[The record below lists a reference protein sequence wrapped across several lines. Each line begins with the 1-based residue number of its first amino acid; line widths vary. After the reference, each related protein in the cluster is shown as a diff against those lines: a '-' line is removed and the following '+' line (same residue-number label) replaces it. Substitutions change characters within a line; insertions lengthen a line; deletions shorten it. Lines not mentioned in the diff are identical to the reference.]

1 MKRIS
6 IDYYFIGLLGVVT
19 ALIAFKFPHL
29 SLPYFWDE
37 AWVYAPAVLEMH
49 KSGLS
54 LLPDAIP
61 PELSRGHPLLFH
73 FLAALWVKIFGT
85 SFFAVHSF
93 ALTISVSLLVAVYF
107 FCKEFFS
114 PLLGLLSALML
125 AVQPL
130 FIAQSSFLLPEVMMG
145 LWTVLVL
152 YFYLKEKWILF
163 IVFASLMLLTK
174 ESGIVLI
181 ATLGLWTLFENVF
194 IKKERLFKPEALKT
208 YAFIVS
214 PLLVAGIYFVIQ
226 KIQQGWFFYP
236 EHIGMMTFGWGIFH
250 KKFLD
255 VYGFLLQG
263 QGRYLVFIS
272 FFFCVSFFWKSL
284 SRLEKIFIPA
294 GYLLSTYVL
303 FNVWGAED
311 KLTLFLVLLI
321 LARLFQTVFIKLYNE
336 NKTTGKPLS
345 ISAVFVFLYFIFSQL
360 NFLSLR
366 YLLLLL
372 PLVIIIVLGF
382 ISVAIDRK
390 WVLVVIAIICIA
402 NCFRQINKYE
412 DVGDYNLSYVDAVKS
427 QQKFIT
433 YCEENNWY
441 EKKVFAGFNSGV
453 NLTSTIAGYRN
464 TDTKFT
470 NTTDTLTNDV
480 EFCVFTNIEP
490 RTDYDSLLN
499 EINLE
504 HLASF
509 EENKVWIDVYKFNG
523 FVNDSTP
530 HIAVPK
536 RKLKKI

>member
-6 IDYYFIGLLGVVT
+6 IDYYFIGLLGVISAV
-19 ALIAFKFPHL
+19 LVFKFQHL

-37 AWVYAPAVLEMH
+37 AWVYAPAILEMH
-49 KSGLS
+49 KNGLS

-73 FLAALWVKIFGT
+73 FLATVWVKIFGT

-93 ALTISVSLLVAVYF
+93 SLAISVALLVAVYF
-107 FCKEFFS
+107 FCKDFFS
-114 PLLGLLSALML
+114 PLVGFLSVLML

-130 FIAQSSFLLPEVMMG
+130 FLAQSSFLLPEVMMA
-145 LWTVLVL
+145 LWTLLSL
-152 YFYLKEKWILF
+152 YYYLKEKWILF

-174 ESGIVLI
+174 ESGIVLL
-181 ATLGLWTLFENVF
+181 ATIGIWTLFENVF
-194 IKKERLFKPEALKT
+194 LKKEPLFKPEAFKT
-208 YAFIVS
+208 YILIAS
-214 PLLVAGIYFVIQ
+214 PLLVAAVYFVIQ
-226 KIQQGWFFYP
+226 KIQNGWFFYP
-236 EHIGMMTFGWGIFH
+236 EHLGMMTFGWGIFH
-250 KKFLD
+250 RKFLD

-263 QGRYLVFIS
+263 QGRYLLFIS

-284 SRLEKIFIPA
+284 SRIEKIFIPA
-294 GYLLSTYVL
+294 GYLLATYVL

-321 LARLFQTVFIKLYNE
+321 FARLFQTVFIKLYYE
-336 NKTTGKPLS
+336 NNTTGKPLAV
-345 ISAVFVFLYFIFSQL
+345 ITVFVFLYFIFSQL

-366 YLLLLL
+366 YLMLLL
-372 PLVIIIVLGF
+372 PLVIIVVFGVLSIVVDNKWLLA
-382 ISVAIDRK
+382 AIAF
-390 WVLVVIAIICIA
+390 LCIV

-427 QQKFIT
+427 QRKFVNF
-433 YCEENNWY
+433 CEQNNLY

-453 NLTSTIAGYRN
+453 NLSSTIAGYRN

-470 NTTDTLTNDV
+470 QTTDTLTNDV
-480 EFCVFTNIEP
+480 EICVFTNIEP
-490 RTDYDSLLN
+490 RADYDSLMN

-504 HLASF
+504 HLTSF

-523 FVNDSTP
+523 YVNDSTP
-530 HIAVPK
+530 HIFVPK